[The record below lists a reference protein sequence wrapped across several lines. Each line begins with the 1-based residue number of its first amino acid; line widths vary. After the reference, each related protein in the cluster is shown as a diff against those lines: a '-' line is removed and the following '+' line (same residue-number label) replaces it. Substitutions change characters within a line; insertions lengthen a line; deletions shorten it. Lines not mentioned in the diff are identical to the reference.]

1 MAKHDEVIDPH
12 HSYDVRGMTAFVAA
26 LHLICVYSVRAC
38 TAAVYQVRIRRQKY
52 YRNRWQSLFAPTSVS
67 VALLHTYLEI
77 YATFFLNY
85 DCRFFYHSAVIFLKR
100 RMCFGTGFTEA
111 DDKSLPKATTIAVHA
126 FVLQ

>member
-1 MAKHDEVIDPH
+1 MHRSCIPSTDPKTKIL
-12 HSYDVRGMTAFVAA
+12 S
-26 LHLICVYSVRAC
+26 
-38 TAAVYQVRIRRQKY
+38 K
-52 YRNRWQSLFAPTSVS
+52 S
-67 VALLHTYLEI
+67 VAVTVRPDLGQCDPVAYILGDLRNI
-77 YATFFLNY
+77 FLNY